1 VDNTS
6 GQPGSAP
13 AGTLPRTALPETALP
28 VTALPRAITGWIRAG
43 TLDAQLAALAS
54 IMIESGLPLVVAAR
68 GEDLAAGWPGPEVRD
83 ALGAIL
89 LTCTL
94 PPAAGTR
101 TSAPAT
107 VDAGTLEAVLAR
119 MPLLS
124 LEAADEAGARVA
136 LVLVL
141 GADARADAWRVVAAH
156 LLRPPLRDGHGHL
169 QRQGPAVLATWDP
182 NLQRFEHFW
191 WAILAELAGLI
202 DRRAGDLDAEISAR
216 TDLLAGLAAH
226 RVEDSGAVRL
236 ASEAARVAAG
246 ASPKRH

>member
-13 AGTLPRTALPETALP
+13 AGTLPRTALPETDLLEAALP
-28 VTALPRAITGWIRAG
+28 GAITGWIRAG
-43 TLDAQLAALAS
+43 ILDAQLAALAS

-68 GEDLAAGWPGPEVRD
+68 GEERAGDCSGLEVRD

-89 LTCTL
+89 LTCAL

-101 TSAPAT
+101 TSAPMT

-119 MPLLS
+119 MPMLS
-124 LEAADEAGARVA
+124 LEAADESGARVA
-136 LVLVL
+136 LVVVL
-141 GADARADAWRVVAAH
+141 GADERVGAWRVLAAH

-169 QRQGPAVLATWDP
+169 QRQGPAVLSTWDP
-182 NLQRFEHFW
+182 SLQRFEHFW
-191 WAILAELAGLI
+191 WAILAELALLI
-202 DRRAGDLDAEISAR
+202 DRRAGDLDAAISDR
-216 TDLLAGLAAH
+216 TDLLAGLVAH
-226 RVEDSGAVRL
+226 RVEDPGAVRL
-236 ASEAARVAAG
+236 AIEAARVTAT